1 MGTYDWSGI
10 FASFD
15 VNFVYDAFLSAV
27 RSLIS
32 LCIPQRQVRMGT
44 RDPAYITPLVKSLLV
59 KRNKLQRSGRT
70 VEANQL
76 AAHINQLIVEYQGKS
91 LGNLAD
97 ATPKELWDTVKPSR
111 RNSASRPPLYV
122 DLVNSF
128 LLRLLLILTMI
139 LIVFY
144 SINVILDLAKDSR
157 LNSILH
163 VMRLRD
169 CYVIRS
175 ALLLCMI
182 FCLVGFYVLV
192 HLN

>member
-1 MGTYDWSGI
+1 MYDLRSHNIDELHYFLGTYDWSGI

-32 LCIPQRQVRMGT
+32 LCIPQCQVRMGT
-44 RDPAYITPLVKSLLV
+44 RDPAYITPLVKSLLI

-97 ATPKELWDTVKPSR
+97 ATPKQLWAAVKPSR
-111 RNSASRPPLYV
+111 RYSASRPPLDV
-122 DLVNSF
+122 DSLNSF
-128 LLRLLLILTMI
+128 FAKIATDLD
-139 LIVFY
+139 Y
-144 SINVILDLAKDSR
+144 DINRVRHYLGNCPHDAQSTWF
-157 LNSILH
+157 SQETS
-163 VMRLRD
+163 
-169 CYVIRS
+169 YV
-175 ALLLCMI
+175 
-182 FCLVGFYVLV
+182 
-192 HLN
+192 